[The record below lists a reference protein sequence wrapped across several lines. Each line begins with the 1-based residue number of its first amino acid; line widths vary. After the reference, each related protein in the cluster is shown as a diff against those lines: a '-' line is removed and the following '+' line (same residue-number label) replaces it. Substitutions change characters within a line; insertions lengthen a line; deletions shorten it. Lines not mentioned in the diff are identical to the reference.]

1 MAADVGTRKESR
13 TILLDATAA
22 LLSERSTPDVSL
34 SEIANR
40 AGLNSAM
47 IKYYFGSKEGLLLA
61 ILERDAERTM
71 ADLGHLVEMSLSA
84 EQKLRTHIR
93 GIINTYYRSPY
104 LNRLI
109 NFMIVQGDPQSA
121 QRVAELFVEPMIDAY
136 RTIVAQGV
144 KEGAFADVDPG
155 LLYFSVVGACEH
167 IFYATYSLPKILGTD
182 HLTDDIKQRYTQ
194 HVMDL
199 CFGGILA
206 KRKG

>member
-1 MAADVGTRKESR
+1 MSTVISAKKESR

-22 LLSERSTPDVSL
+22 LLSERSTPDASL
-34 SEIANR
+34 SEIAGR

-71 ADLGHLVEMSLSA
+71 ADLGHLVEMSMSA
-84 EQKLRTHIR
+84 EQKLRAHIR

-109 NFMIVQGDPQSA
+109 NFMIVQGDRRSG
-121 QRVAELFVEPMIDAY
+121 QRVAELFVEPMIAAY
-136 RTIVAQGV
+136 RAIVAQGME
-144 KEGAFADVDPG
+144 EGTFGKVDPG
-155 LLYFSVVGACEH
+155 LLYYSVVGACEH

-182 HLTDDIKQRYTQ
+182 HLTDEIKQRYTQ

-199 CFGGILA
+199 CFGGILV
-206 KRKG
+206 KNKG